1 MKRRQK
7 FYLIIKRLI
16 GIFGS
21 LIGIVF
27 CFSLIWW
34 WVFII
39 NLFVTKGHP
48 FYSQKRIGK
57 YKKVFKLLK
66 FRSMKVDAPEIAPND
81 LSVEEHDKLETR
93 FGRFLRVSS
102 IDETVQL
109 LNILVGHMAFIGPR
123 PGAAVNEDYLIEERE
138 KFTPNAYDV
147 LPGLSG
153 LAQVKMDR
161 KHDPKEKAYYD
172 HLYVEKISLWLDI
185 KIFFVTIGKI
195 FGRIC
200 GR

>member
-1 MKRRQK
+1 MK
-7 FYLIIKRLI
+7 Y
-16 GIFGS
+16 G
-21 LIGIVF
+21 
-27 CFSLIWW
+27 
-34 WVFII
+34 
-39 NLFVTKGHP
+39 
-48 FYSQKRIGK
+48 
-57 YKKVFKLLK
+57 
-66 FRSMKVDAPEIAPND
+66 APEIAPND

-102 IDETVQL
+102 IDETLQL
-109 LNILVGHMAFIGPR
+109 LNILVGQMAFIGPR

-153 LAQVKMDR
+153 LAQVKMNR

-185 KIFFVTIGKI
+185 KIFFITVGKI

-200 GR
+200 GK

>member
-1 MKRRQK
+1 M
-7 FYLIIKRLI
+7 
-16 GIFGS
+16 
-21 LIGIVF
+21 
-27 CFSLIWW
+27 
-34 WVFII
+34 
-39 NLFVTKGHP
+39 
-48 FYSQKRIGK
+48 
-57 YKKVFKLLK
+57 
-66 FRSMKVDAPEIAPND
+66 
-81 LSVEEHDKLETR
+81 SVEEHDKLETR

-102 IDETVQL
+102 IDETLQL
-109 LNILVGHMAFIGPR
+109 LNILVGQMAFIGPR

-153 LAQVKMDR
+153 LAQVKMNR

-200 GR
+200 GK